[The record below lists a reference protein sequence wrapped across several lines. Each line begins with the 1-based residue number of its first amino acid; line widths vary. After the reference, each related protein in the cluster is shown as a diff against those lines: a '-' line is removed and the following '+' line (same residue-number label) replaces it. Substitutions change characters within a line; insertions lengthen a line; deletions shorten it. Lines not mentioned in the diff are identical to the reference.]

1 MTPVKKH
8 YSWDEYYSLIYNL
21 AEQIKPKIENKEIN
35 QILALARGGNIIGDA
50 LSRIFQL
57 PLAIMFTASYNKDN
71 KQNSLII
78 GDSIAKQ
85 YNLLNDKI
93 LIVDDLVDSGKT
105 LETIKLHIENITGN
119 KSYSSVIWKKTTCEF
134 TPDYYVTTMLPHE
147 WIVQP
152 FEIN

>member
-1 MTPVKKH
+1 MNIVKKH
-8 YSWDEYYSLIYNL
+8 YSWEEYYSLINNL
-21 AEQIKPKIENKEIN
+21 AEQIRPKVESNEIN

-50 LSRIFQL
+50 LSRIFNL
-57 PLAIMFTASYNKDN
+57 PLAIMFTASYNKDH
-71 KQNSLII
+71 QQSSLII

-85 YNLLNDKI
+85 YNILNDKI

-105 LETIKLHIENITGN
+105 LETIKLHIENTTGN
-119 KSYSSVIWKKTTCEF
+119 KAYSAAIWKKTTCEIF
-134 TPDYYVTTMLPHE
+134 TDYYVTTMLPNE